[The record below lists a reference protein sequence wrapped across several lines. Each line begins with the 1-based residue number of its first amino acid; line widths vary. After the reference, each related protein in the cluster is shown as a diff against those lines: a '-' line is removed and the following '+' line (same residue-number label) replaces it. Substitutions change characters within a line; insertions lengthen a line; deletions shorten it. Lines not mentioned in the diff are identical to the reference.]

1 MMSYRGEAEM
11 AGKMPSNISLL
22 KVMIII
28 LSKKTMKN
36 SCKQARNFCVVIVM
50 NLIIDIKNLSRLS
63 NKAILISKTIL
74 NSKGSTASMNMN
86 LSP

>member
-11 AGKMPSNISLL
+11 AGKMPSNISLS

-28 LSKKTMKN
+28 LSNKTMKN
-36 SCKQARNFCVVIVM
+36 SSKKARNFFVVIVM

-63 NKAILISKTIL
+63 NRAILISKTIL
-74 NSKGSTASMNMN
+74 NFKGSTASMSMN
-86 LSP
+86 LNP